1 MPKLLLAA
9 PPWSRPRTTHRP
21 PTHRGQLAPRGRL
34 GLRSLVGLRGRFA
47 LRSRLGLR
55 SLVGLIGLLLI
66 AGCSPGPT
74 PVPVPSPAPE
84 VAAACAELV
93 KALPAKVLDAERR
106 ETSPKSPLTAA
117 YGDPP
122 IEMTCGVTP
131 PAGMAEA
138 QSQCFEV
145 NGVGWF
151 AKQVENGFIF
161 TTIGRSL
168 YFEVAVPAK
177 YTPEANALTDVS
189 DAVQKHN
196 KLVTP
201 CT

>member
-1 MPKLLLAA
+1 MRKLLVTA
-9 PPWSRPRTTHRP
+9 
-21 PTHRGQLAPRGRL
+21 
-34 GLRSLVGLRGRFA
+34 V
-47 LRSRLGLR
+47 
-55 SLVGLIGLLLI
+55 GLLLL
-66 AGCSPGPT
+66 AGCSPGPA

-84 VAAACAELV
+84 VATACAELV
-93 KALPAKVLDAERR
+93 KALPAKVLDAKRR
-106 ETSPKSPLTAA
+106 RTSPESPLTTA

-122 IEMTCGVTP
+122 MEVTCGVAP

-151 AKQVENGFIF
+151 AEQVQNGYIF
-161 TTIGRSL
+161 TTIGRVL
-168 YFEVAVPAK
+168 YVEVAVPSK
-177 YTPEANALTDVS
+177 YAPEANALTDVA
-189 DAVQKHN
+189 DAVHRLD

>member
-1 MPKLLLAA
+1 MPRFLLAA
-9 PPWSRPRTTHRP
+9 
-21 PTHRGQLAPRGRL
+21 L
-34 GLRSLVGLRGRFA
+34 
-47 LRSRLGLR
+47 
-55 SLVGLIGLLLI
+55 GLLLL
-66 AGCSPGPT
+66 AGCSPGAT

-84 VAAACAELV
+84 VAAACEPLI

-106 ETSPKSPLTAA
+106 ETEPVSPLTAA

-122 IEMTCGVTP
+122 IEVTCGVSP
-131 PAGMAEA
+131 PAGMVQA

-151 AKQVENGFIF
+151 AKEVSNGVIF
-161 TTIGRSL
+161 TTIGRTL
-168 YFEVAVPAK
+168 YLELAVPSK
-177 YTPEANALTDVS
+177 YSPEANALTDVS
-189 DAVQKHN
+189 DAVKQYN

>member
-9 PPWSRPRTTHRP
+9 
-21 PTHRGQLAPRGRL
+21 L
-34 GLRSLVGLRGRFA
+34 GLIVL
-47 LRSRLGLR
+47 
-55 SLVGLIGLLLI
+55 

-74 PVPVPSPAPE
+74 PVSVPSPAPE
-84 VAAACAELV
+84 VATACTQLV
-93 KALPAKVLDAERR
+93 KALPEKVLDAKRR
-106 ETSPKSPLTAA
+106 ETEPVSPLTTA

-122 IEMTCGVTP
+122 IEITCGVSP

-151 AKQVENGFIF
+151 AKEVTNGVVF
-161 TTIGRSL
+161 TTIGRAL
-168 YFEVAVPAK
+168 YLEVAVPSK
-177 YTPEANALTDVS
+177 YKPEANALTDVS
-189 DAVQKHN
+189 DVVHRYN

-201 CT
+201 CI

>member
-1 MPKLLLAA
+1 MPKVLLAA
-9 PPWSRPRTTHRP
+9 
-21 PTHRGQLAPRGRL
+21 L
-34 GLRSLVGLRGRFA
+34 GLLVL
-47 LRSRLGLR
+47 
-55 SLVGLIGLLLI
+55 

-84 VAAACAELV
+84 VAAACEPLI
-93 KALPAKVLDAERR
+93 KALPAKVLDAKRR
-106 ETSPKSPLTAA
+106 KAEPPSPLTTA

-122 IEMTCGVTP
+122 IEVTCGVAT

-151 AKQVENGFIF
+151 AKEVTNGFIF
-161 TTIGRSL
+161 TTIGRAL
-168 YFEVAVPAK
+168 YLEIAVPSK
-177 YTPEANALTDVS
+177 YHPEANALTDVS
-189 DAVQKHN
+189 DVVKQYN
-196 KLVTP
+196 KVITP

>member
-1 MPKLLLAA
+1 MPKLPSAGSTRSG
-9 PPWSRPRTTHRP
+9 PRPLRRTRSQLRL
-21 PTHRGQLAPRGRL
+21 RGQL
-34 GLRSLVGLRGRFA
+34 GLRGLVGL
-47 LRSRLGLR
+47 
-55 SLVGLIGLLLI
+55 VGLLLI
-66 AGCSPGPT
+66 AGCSPGPA

-84 VAAACAELV
+84 VAAACADLV
-93 KALPAKVLDAERR
+93 KALPAKVLDAKRR
-106 ETSPKSPLTAA
+106 EASPKSPLTAA

-122 IEMTCGVTP
+122 IEMTCGVSP

-177 YTPEANALTDVS
+177 YSPEANALTDVS
-189 DAVQKHN
+189 DAVHRFD

>member
-1 MPKLLLAA
+1 MPKVLFAA
-9 PPWSRPRTTHRP
+9 
-21 PTHRGQLAPRGRL
+21 L
-34 GLRSLVGLRGRFA
+34 
-47 LRSRLGLR
+47 
-55 SLVGLIGLLLI
+55 GLLLL

-84 VAAACAELV
+84 VAAACEPLI
-93 KALPAKVLDAERR
+93 KAFPAKVLDAERR
-106 ETSPKSPLTAA
+106 KAEPPSPLTTA

-122 IEMTCGVTP
+122 IEVTCGVAA

-151 AKQVENGFIF
+151 AKEVTNGVIF
-161 TTIGRSL
+161 TTIGRTL
-168 YFEVAVPAK
+168 YLEIAVPSK
-177 YTPEANALTDVS
+177 YHPEANALTDVS
-189 DAVQKHN
+189 DVIKQYN
-196 KLVTP
+196 KVITP

>member
-1 MPKLLLAA
+1 MSKLASAGYSSVRTIGAA
-9 PPWSRPRTTHRP
+9 
-21 PTHRGQLAPRGRL
+21 LC
-34 GLRSLVGLRGRFA
+34 
-47 LRSRLGLR
+47 
-55 SLVGLIGLLLI
+55 LLLI
-66 AGCSPGPT
+66 AGCSPGST
-74 PVPVPSPAPE
+74 PVPVPSPGPE

-106 ETSPKSPLTAA
+106 EASPKSPLTTA

-122 IEMTCGVTP
+122 IEMTCGVAP

>member
-1 MPKLLLAA
+1 MPKHLFADVRSGVSRSAAAVVALLL
-9 PPWSRPRTTHRP
+9 
-21 PTHRGQLAPRGRL
+21 L
-34 GLRSLVGLRGRFA
+34 
-47 LRSRLGLR
+47 
-55 SLVGLIGLLLI
+55 
-66 AGCSPGPT
+66 AGCSPGPA
-74 PVPVPSPAPE
+74 PVPVPSPGPE
-84 VAAACAELV
+84 VAAACADLV

-122 IEMTCGVTP
+122 IEMTCGVAP

-151 AKQVENGFIF
+151 AKQVQNGFIF
-161 TTIGRSL
+161 TTIGRAL
-168 YFEVAVPAK
+168 YFEVAVPSK
-177 YTPEANALTDVS
+177 YAPEANALTDVS

-196 KLVTP
+196 KPITP

>member
-1 MPKLLLAA
+1 MPEHRSTRTATARPAGDARRARAA
-9 PPWSRPRTTHRP
+9 GRGPRAR
-21 PTHRGQLAPRGRL
+21 
-34 GLRSLVGLRGRFA
+34 LVGAA
-47 LRSRLGLR
+47 LG
-55 SLVGLIGLLLI
+55 VLLI
-66 AGCSPGPT
+66 AGCSHGPT

-84 VAAACAELV
+84 VAAACADLV

-177 YTPEANALTDVS
+177 YAPQANALTDVS
-189 DAVQKHN
+189 DAVHRFD